1 MALAY
6 MRLFL
11 SKFLILSLLL
21 VTMHSALANEFT
33 PLPVDNYMTTQQ
45 VLGQQVQDTENVF
58 VSDGQLPSG
67 EHITSSECNVC
78 HTAHILLILAP
89 GQLSLDNYASSI
101 KNMGGNTPPRAPV
114 EDIPNPPIILI

>member
-1 MALAY
+1 

-33 PLPVDNYMTTQQ
+33 QLPVNNYMTTQQ
-45 VLGQQVQDTENVF
+45 VLGQQVQTAENMSV
-58 VSDGQLPSG
+58 DAEKLPAD

-89 GQLSLDNYASSI
+89 GQLSLGNYAASMKSL
-101 KNMGGNTPPRAPV
+101 GGHIPPPAPMD
-114 EDIPNPPIILI
+114 DIPHPPIILI